1 MKKFKNLLFSLTIF
15 FIFNNLQAGYGSGD
29 LKLTDQSVYDFHDY
43 LKGKLGKPERF
54 FISIDGRTTHWWYCP
69 YSECAPMGDTQE
81 AKKCEARARTE
92 CGTFAVGRSVKWKNG
107 INPGGKEA
115 RFSSKDS
122 IIEVREKLAALGFY
136 GTNTSIS
143 SSSKNYRI
151 GKRSFAMNWSG
162 YNNLIKGEIEFKEKE
177 KVGALTLK
185 LPNNDGKC
193 EGTYALST
201 NQGTWSLLC
210 SNDMNASG
218 NLVLDSKDGSV
229 AGRGKDSKGNGVTFR
244 VNPE

>member
-1 MKKFKNLLFSLTIF
+1 MTKFKNLLFSLTIF

-29 LKLTDQSVYDFHDY
+29 LKLTDQSVYYFQQY
-43 LKGKLGKPERF
+43 LEGKKGKPMRF

-115 RFSSKDS
+115 TFSSKDS

-229 AGRGKDSKGNGVTFR
+229 VGRGKDSKGNGVTFR
-244 VNPE
+244 VNLE